1 MFLLG
6 RNLFLSP
13 YAGLV
18 ITWLLA
24 VMPAHISNSQVARGY
39 SFSLLLSILSRLFA
53 KRTIDEGKYR
63 LWAAFGLSELFG
75 A

>member
-1 MFLLG
+1 M
-6 RNLFLSP
+6 R
-13 YAGLV
+13 
-18 ITWLLA
+18 
-24 VMPAHISNSQVARGY
+24 AHISYSQVARGY
-39 SFSLLLSILSRLFA
+39 SLSILLSILSLLFA